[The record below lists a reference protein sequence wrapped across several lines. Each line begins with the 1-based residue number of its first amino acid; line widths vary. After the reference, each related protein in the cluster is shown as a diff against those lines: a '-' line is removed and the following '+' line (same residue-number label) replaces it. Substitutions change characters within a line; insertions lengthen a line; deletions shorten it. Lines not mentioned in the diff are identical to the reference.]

1 MSKRQGISPAVPLV
15 YDRTDGPYRLN
26 KTLLEAIKQNF
37 KNLILT
43 SPGERVMLPDF
54 GVGLNNYLFENMD
67 GDVFDALVAR
77 IKEQTS
83 FYIPSINLETIDF
96 LTSDEVTTMAFNEVQ
111 VVIKYNILP
120 LDAQDQLIIT
130 SVMTT

>member
-67 GDVFDALVAR
+67 GDVFDALVSR

>member
-15 YDRTDGPYRLN
+15 YDKTDGPYRLN

-67 GDVFDALVAR
+67 GDVFDALVSR